1 MRAEPKSQA
10 LHVTTQY
17 FRGEVRICELE
28 VAGALLDV
36 FISKNGP
43 PGSNT
48 AWRIEARDSR
58 ADGAVSI
65 AESSATRAEAL
76 LAVARAWAERGPA
89 LGLRGFDWLA
99 VGNVLKSVSAI

>member
-1 MRAEPKSQA
+1 MRAQPKSQA

-36 FISKNGP
+36 FISRNGP
-43 PGSNT
+43 PGSST

-58 ADGAVSI
+58 AEGAVSI
-65 AESSATRAEAL
+65 AETSATRAEAL
-76 LAVARAWAERGPA
+76 LAVARTWSERGPA
-89 LGLRGFDWLA
+89 LGLRGFDWQA

>member
-17 FRGEVRICELE
+17 FRGDIRICELE

-43 PGSNT
+43 PGSST
-48 AWRIEARDSR
+48 AWRVEARDSR

-76 LAVARAWAERGPA
+76 LAVARAWSERGPE

-99 VGNVLKSVSAI
+99 VGNLLKSVSAI